1 MKRIIFPL
9 ILISLTL
16 SSHAQEPVRLRVL
29 SYYIYH
35 GATMKGDFNLD
46 TIADVIA
53 SLKPDLVALQEVD
66 RLTNRARK
74 MDLVTELG
82 LRTKLAPLFGRAMYY
97 DSGEDGEGIL
107 SAFSFVSSCNRPLPA
122 SPDHEPRCALE
133 VLVALP
139 SGDTIAF
146 VGTHLDHTRNSNDRI
161 DQARLLADTYKN
173 YPYPVLLAGDLNA
186 TPDSEAMGLI
196 RQVFNMTAPK
206 PYAPTI
212 PSDDPKKKIDY
223 IMSDKAHKWKVLE
236 SRVIQDEVVS
246 DHCGYFVILELDKK

>member
-1 MKRIIFPL
+1 MRKNLLSIII
-9 ILISLTL
+9 ILASF
-16 SSHAQEPVRLRVL
+16 SGMAQESVRLRVL
-29 SYYIYH
+29 TYNIFH

-46 TIADVIA
+46 TIADVIT

-82 LRTKLAPLFGRAMYY
+82 FRTKLAPLFGRAMYY
-97 DSGEDGEGIL
+97 DSGEYGEGIL
-107 SAFSFVSSCNRPLPA
+107 SAFSLVSSKNHPLPA
-122 SPDHEPRCALE
+122 SADNEPRCALE
-133 VLVALP
+133 ILVALP

-146 VGTHLDHTRNSNDRI
+146 VGTHLDHTRNSSDRI

-223 IMSDKAHKWKVLE
+223 ILTDKNHNWKIIE
-236 SRVIQDEVVS
+236 TRVIQDKVVS
-246 DHCGYFVILELDKK
+246 DHCGYFVVLELGKE